1 MNSVKSVPT
10 DWSNSG
16 EQLTRYWLFCTIVA
30 LALSFS
36 LHLLFFTILRLPDT
50 VFLGSLTNPDD
61 FSVYLAAMRQGG
73 EGNWLF
79 QVTFTPEPIQPK
91 LTYLPYMLLGRL
103 AAALN
108 AANASVFH
116 LARGL
121 GGFLTLW
128 AVYYWLR
135 LARLDAGIVKD
146 SFVLIA
152 LGGGLGWLFLLF
164 GVISPDLGVA
174 EWTVFLSLAYAPHFI
189 MAIGA
194 EILIFIGLLQIGQRD
209 NPQAQL
215 RLTTLTLTGAMG
227 IALLYPFEAAPI
239 MLIIALFSLDRLWR
253 NGHTAL
259 SQLWPAVLP
268 TILLLFWSGYYA
280 LIARADPYWETTH
293 VAQNVIP
300 SPDLFAL
307 IGGLGLPGI
316 LAAITAAKAVANWRQ
331 SSRFVRVAVIWF
343 GVNLIFLYLPVPF
356 QGRFSLG
363 LYVPTAV
370 LAVIGLHQHLLP
382 WLIRRYPH
390 KDQKRL
396 ATLLRYGLIVP
407 SLLAT
412 FTALSVYFLA
422 VQQLPQYFWRPTAEV
437 TAGEWLAAH
446 SDESALIL
454 TSVRT
459 GNYLPRV
466 VSGRV
471 FQGHVYTT
479 VDLESKE
486 KLVNQFF
493 DESTSDEWR
502 RDFLQQWEISHIY
515 YGQFEKRLGP
525 MPDNLPVVKLYDQDD
540 ILIFRLE

>member
-1 MNSVKSVPT
+1 MNSVKSAPSGRSI
-10 DWSNSG
+10 WG

-36 LHLLFFTILRLPDT
+36 LHFLFFTILRLPDA

-103 AAALN
+103 TAALN

-116 LARGL
+116 LARGM

-135 LARLDAGIVKD
+135 LARLDSGIVKD

-174 EWTVFLSLAYAPHFI
+174 EWTVFLSLTYAPHFI
-189 MAIGA
+189 LAIGA
-194 EILIFIGLLQIGQRD
+194 EILIFIGLLQMGQ
-209 NPQAQL
+209 QQL
-215 RLTTLTLTGAMG
+215 RPVMMTLAGAIG
-227 IALLYPFEAAPI
+227 IALLYPYEITPVIA
-239 MLIIALFSLDRLWR
+239 IITLFSLDRLWR
-253 NGHTAL
+253 HGRAAL

-268 TILLLFWSGYYA
+268 NILLLLWGGYYA

-437 TAGEWLAAH
+437 TAAEWLAAH

-466 VSGRV
+466 ISGRV

-479 VDLESKE
+479 VDLETKE
-486 KLVNQFF
+486 VLVR
-493 DESTSDEWR
+493 S
-502 RDFLQQWEISHIY
+502 
-515 YGQFEKRLGP
+515 
-525 MPDNLPVVKLYDQDD
+525 
-540 ILIFRLE
+540 IL